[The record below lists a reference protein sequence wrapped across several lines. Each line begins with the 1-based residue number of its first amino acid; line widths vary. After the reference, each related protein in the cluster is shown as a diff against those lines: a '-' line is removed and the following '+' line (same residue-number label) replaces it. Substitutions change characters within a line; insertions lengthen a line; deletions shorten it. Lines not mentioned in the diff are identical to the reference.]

1 MVFIEYNNN
10 QICLKSTVNIV
21 KNAMYYIP
29 KQVQILQKNSIKAIK
44 VR

>member
-10 QICLKSTVNIV
+10 QRCLKSTVNID
-21 KNAMYYIP
+21 KNAMYHIGTTTSYIE
-29 KQVQILQKNSIKAIK
+29 NNIKTIK

>member
-10 QICLKSTVNIV
+10 QICLKSTVNID
-21 KNAMYYIP
+21 KNAIYHIGTSTSN
-29 KQVQILQKNSIKAIK
+29 IENNIKTIK